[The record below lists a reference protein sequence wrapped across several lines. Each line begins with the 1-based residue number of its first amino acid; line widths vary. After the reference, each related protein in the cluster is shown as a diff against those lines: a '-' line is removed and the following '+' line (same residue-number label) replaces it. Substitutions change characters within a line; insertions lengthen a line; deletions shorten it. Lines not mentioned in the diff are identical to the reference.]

1 MELKALV
8 EAALFVADRP
18 IPLARLAQ
26 ALGFPES
33 QVVETLGELAAELDS
48 PERGLELAQETGGYV
63 LRVKG
68 GLAEKVRPFGPHQD
82 IPEPVLRT
90 LAVIVAKA
98 PVAQA
103 EVVKLRGQRA
113 YSHIRELISR
123 GFVQAQDQG
132 QTKILTVTDDLLA
145 YFGAQKLE
153 DLQARLKSAQP
164 PASLVENEPSPY

>member
-1 MELKALV
+1 
-8 EAALFVADRP
+8 
-18 IPLARLAQ
+18 
-26 ALGFPES
+26 
-33 QVVETLGELAAELDS
+33 
-48 PERGLELAQETGGYV
+48 V

-82 IPEPVLRT
+82 IPELVLRT

-123 GFVQAQDQG
+123 GFVRAQDQG
-132 QTKILTVTDDLLA
+132 QTKILTVTEDLLA

-153 DLQARLKSAQP
+153 DLQAQLRSAQP
-164 PASLVENEPSPY
+164 PTPLIADEHNPY